1 MDGFEKAGEADVL
14 IEGILF
20 IFTTTS
26 SPPPLERINP
36 IACDHVLFKYPPIS
50 SIATECVGEK

>member
-1 MDGFEKAGEADVL
+1 MDGFEKAGEADAL

-20 IFTTTS
+20 IFTTTC
-26 SPPPLERINP
+26 SPPMYRFNP
-36 IACDHVLFKYPPIS
+36 IACDHVLFKYHPIS